1 MKKAIIFV
9 VLLFI
14 LVGVVSASENLTN
27 DTKETLSVDQT
38 PTENLTLE
46 DTPLLENATS
56 TDNASNETHDNPT
69 PVPGKPTITVDN
81 VKGTQGKYITLKATV
96 KNSSG
101 PVKGMKVTFTVNGQ
115 KYTAVTDANGIATK
129 TIKCPKSAVLKT
141 KTKTTSK
148 KLTKTTYYS
157 KTYTCS
163 ASTESGASHSFK
175 VTSNKAKLVKKYKI
189 IKKKKTMTVPLKK
202 GSKVFKKGKYRL
214 FTYRG
219 SENGVYVFGALMAK
233 KKTSGTIKFAIKM
246 QFKDNGRWVWTKWY
260 KVAKNDEYTTWYPK
274 YIKVNKIKTKYTQ
287 ESYKRIK

>member
-69 PVPGKPTITVDN
+69 PMPGKPTITVDN

-115 KYTAVTDANGIATK
+115 KYTAVTDAKGIATK

-141 KTKTTSK
+141 KTKKTSK

-175 VTSNKAKLVKKYKI
+175 VISKKAKLVKKYKI

-202 GSKVFKKGKYRL
+202 GSKVFKKGKYSL
-214 FTYRG
+214 FTYKG
-219 SENGVYVFGALMAK
+219 TQNGVYIFGALMAK
-233 KKTSGTIKFAIKM
+233 KKTSGTIKFAIKL
-246 QFKDNGRWVWTKWY
+246 QFKENGRWFWTKWY

-274 YIKVNKIKTKYTQ
+274 YIKVNKIQTKYTQ
-287 ESYKRIK
+287 ESYKRIR

>member
-9 VLLFI
+9 VLLLI

-69 PVPGKPTITVDN
+69 PMPGKPTITVDN

-115 KYTAVTDANGIATK
+115 KYTAVTDANGIASK
-129 TIKCPKSAVLKT
+129 IIKCPKSAVLKT
-141 KTKTTSK
+141 KTKKTSK

-175 VTSNKAKLVKKYKI
+175 VTSKKAKLVKKYKI
-189 IKKKKTMTVPLKK
+189 IKKKKTMTAPLKK
-202 GSKVFKKGKYRL
+202 GSKIYKRGKYNL
-214 FTYRG
+214 LTYKSTDAG
-219 SENGVYVFGALMAK
+219 DYIFGVLMAK
-233 KKTSGTIKFAIKM
+233 KNTKIKFSIKLHL
-246 QFKDNGRWVWTKWY
+246 KVNGRWFWSKW
-260 KVAKNDEYTTWYPK
+260 AKAPKMGYYDRYPK
-274 YIKVNKIKTKYTQ
+274 YYIKIDKIKAKYTH
-287 ESYKRIK
+287 ESYKRIR